1 MFTLSIFLIVVGL
14 LLAIFIGINLSSN
27 IDDVVLYFLF
37 WLMYIITIFTFVAIG
52 SAVYFYSVVRN
63 KKGPDGARGP
73 RGDKGKTG
81 LAGNCNKNC
90 GESLCYDTIVE
101 EIVKILDKNEIN
113 NGGFKL
119 SSFKNVYL
127 KSKIKSICGSPE
139 FTEYA
144 KSGGSANLI
153 NYLKQ
158 IWAEMTQLIYDSGG
172 GSENGGIIYFKTI
185 GAENTWNWLENNP
198 FDEFKKYDIYYW
210 GLGKDYQ
217 PRIEEDCDADI
228 NKEDAYDKPDT
239 SNQKYSINT
248 FLKVPN
254 IDFNV
259 DKNKVNQS
267 RTATTHNEEDVIKIY
282 DAYNFTNDAD
292 VNRKYVGNKKAQR
305 VNVGSVLVG
314 KFGSDKTCLAYSG
327 EGNVRSKICDKYDK
341 EQQFK
346 YEYLKNNPNNFKLKH
361 IMTDKY
367 LANDNKVN
375 QYGSLYKYPIKRS
388 RRGRGNTRSRR
399 NI

>member
-37 WLMYIITIFTFVAIG
+37 WLMYIITISTFVAIG

-158 IWAEMTQLIYDSGG
+158 IWVEMTQLIYDSGG

-198 FDEFKKYDIYYW
+198 FDEF
-210 GLGKDYQ
+210 
-217 PRIEEDCDADI
+217 R
-228 NKEDAYDKPDT
+228 
-239 SNQKYSINT
+239 
-248 FLKVPN
+248 KV
-254 IDFNV
+254 
-259 DKNKVNQS
+259 
-267 RTATTHNEEDVIKIY
+267 
-282 DAYNFTNDAD
+282 
-292 VNRKYVGNKKAQR
+292 
-305 VNVGSVLVG
+305 
-314 KFGSDKTCLAYSG
+314 
-327 EGNVRSKICDKYDK
+327 
-341 EQQFK
+341 
-346 YEYLKNNPNNFKLKH
+346 
-361 IMTDKY
+361 
-367 LANDNKVN
+367 
-375 QYGSLYKYPIKRS
+375 
-388 RRGRGNTRSRR
+388 
-399 NI
+399 